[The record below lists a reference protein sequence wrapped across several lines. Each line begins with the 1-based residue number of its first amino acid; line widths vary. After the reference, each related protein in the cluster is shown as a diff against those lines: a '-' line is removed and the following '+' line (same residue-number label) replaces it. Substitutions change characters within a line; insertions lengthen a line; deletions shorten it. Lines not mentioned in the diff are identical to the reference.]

1 MKSLTASTRQQIP
14 YGEQPGGHRSLARHR
29 GPWWMSYLA
38 LTAIFV
44 ASAFPCG
51 AQAAT
56 VTLPKTGQTLCYNA
70 NGTID
75 CAGTGQD
82 GETQIGATWPV
93 PRFTNNLN
101 GTVTDNL
108 TGLIWLQDALCT
120 ALNPPPANPSLS
132 LQGGRDWASALSAA
146 NTLMSGQCG
155 LTDGSVAGNWRLP
168 NVNEMESLIDISQS
182 NPPLPAN
189 NHFINVPQ
197 TLPIYW
203 TSTIT
208 GDYFPGINAIG
219 AVLFTGKL
227 QGDVKTS
234 PKYIWPVR
242 GDSTTLARTGQNTC
256 WDPNDSSAS
265 GTVVACNGSGTD
277 GALQKGVP
285 LPSPR
290 FFDNVNGT
298 ITDSLTGLIWPKN
311 AGCFN
316 NISSQGQAITLA
328 KTLANGT
335 CDLVDGSAP
344 GDWRLPNRKEMRS
357 LVDYG
362 GAWLAEFTSSP
373 PHGWYWTSDSYAVPP
388 DTSQKWVV
396 KSQGLDWLNTEL
408 LTYQQLPPYFM
419 LPVRGALKI
428 QRISFGPATITY
440 GDPPIDL
447 SAITTGGGSGNP
459 VTFTLVS
466 GPATLSGTILTATGG
481 GNVVVKASQLGNAT
495 YYPAADTLHTF
506 TVVNTNSYTL
516 QYSAAPS
523 GAGSVTAKPSQST
536 YPSGTQVVLTATPNT
551 GYTFSGWSGDAGGTA
566 NPLTVTITG
575 NTSITASFAALPG
588 SLTVTPAT
596 ALSAAG
602 APGGPF
608 TPSSATYTLQNSGN
622 APITWNVS
630 KAQQWVTLSLSGSG
644 SLAPGGTATV
654 TVSLNATAATLAAGN
669 YSDSVIF
676 TNATNGSGNTTRAV
690 NLTVATAQSS
700 NIASLATVTA
710 STQNTS
716 TGQTAV
722 KAVDGVIGGY
732 PGDYTK
738 EWATTGQ
745 KTGAWLNL
753 SWSAPYS
760 VNQVVLYDRPNLNDQ
775 ITTATIAFSDG
786 SSISVGPLNNNGT
799 ATTYSFPA
807 RVITGLK
814 MTVTGVSSSTGSVGL
829 SEIQVYG
836 TPAGGTQYTLTTS
849 VSPSGA
855 GSVTAKP
862 SQSTY
867 PSGTQVVLTAAP
879 NTGYTFSGWSGDAS
893 GTVNPLTVTMIG
905 NLSITANFTPLPGT
919 LAVTPATALSS
930 IGAPAGPFTPA
941 SAAYTLQN
949 SGNSALTW
957 SAAQTQ
963 PWVTLSL
970 NGGSLAPGATATVT
984 VSINANA
991 ATLAAGNYSD
1001 SVTFTNATNG
1011 SGNTTRAV
1019 NLAVTTVQSSN
1030 IASLATV
1037 TASTQNTSTG
1047 QTAVKAVDGVIGG
1060 YPGDYTKE
1068 WATTGQK
1075 TGAWLNLSWPTS
1087 HSVTQVVLYDRPNLN
1102 DQITAA
1108 TITFSDG
1115 SSIVVGPLNND
1126 GTATTYSFP
1135 AKVITGL
1142 KMTVTGVSSST
1153 GSVGL
1158 SEIQVYG
1165 R

>member
-1 MKSLTASTRQQIP
+1 MKSLTASTRQQVP
-14 YGEQPGGHRSLARHR
+14 YGEQPAGHRSLAKHR
-29 GPWWMSYLA
+29 GAWWMSYLA

-44 ASAFPCG
+44 ACAFPCG
-51 AQAAT
+51 AQAGT
-56 VTLPKTGQTLCYNA
+56 VTLPKTGQNLCYDA
-70 NGTID
+70 TGGVVP

-82 GETQIGATWPV
+82 GETQAGAAWPT
-93 PRFTNNLN
+93 PRFTDNRN

-108 TGLIWLQDALCT
+108 SGLSWLKDASCIDLQPAAGKDWFGATATVQTLQSGLCQ
-120 ALNPPPANPSLS
+120 LS
-132 LQGGRDWASALSAA
+132 
-146 NTLMSGQCG
+146 
-155 LTDGSVAGNWRLP
+155 DGSLAGDWRLP
-168 NVNEMESLIDISQS
+168 NVNELESLVDLSR
-182 NPPLPAN
+182 NYPPLPDG
-189 NHFINVPQ
+189 HPFINVAQ
-197 TLPIYW
+197 GWYW
-203 TSTIT
+203 SSTVQAVYPNNAD
-208 GDYFPGINAIG
+208 GVDMGIGN
-219 AVLFTGKL
+219 
-227 QGDVKTS
+227 
-234 PKYIWPVR
+234 VR
-242 GDSTTLARTGQNTC
+242 GDVRDQLKMVWPVKGVALDIAKSGQSSC
-256 WDPNDSSAS
+256 WDMNGLTISCA
-265 GTVVACNGSGTD
+265 GTGAD
-277 GALQKGVP
+277 GEHQAGVQW
-285 LPSPR
+285 PSPR
-290 FFDNVNGT
+290 FVDNGNGT
-298 ITDSLTGLIWPKN
+298 VTDELTGLVWLKE
-311 AGCFN
+311 ADCYGVT
-316 NISSQGQAITLA
+316 STQGAALTLA
-328 KTLANGT
+328 GALAGGT
-335 CDLVDGSAP
+335 CKLGDGSLP
-344 GDWRLPNRKEMRS
+344 GNWRLPNRKEMRS
-357 LVDYG
+357 LVNYQQAD
-362 GAWLAEFTSSP
+362 GASSLNAQGFANLRD
-373 PHGWYWTSDSYAVPP
+373 GWYWTSDSSVISS
-388 DTSQKWVV
+388 DKWQVKLEGGAILSGEVV
-396 KSQGLDWLNTEL
+396 KLAQPSYL
-408 LTYQQLPPYFM
+408 
-419 LPVRGALKI
+419 LPVRGPL
-428 QRISFGPATITY
+428 PA
-440 GDPPIDL
+440 
-447 SAITTGGGSGNP
+447 AITLQYFAGAGGTISGAATQTVSPGGSGST
-459 VTFTLVS
+459 VTAIAGTGYRFVS
-466 GPATLSGTILTATGG
+466 WSDGMTSAARTDTNVQANLSVTASF
-481 GNVVVKASQLGNAT
+481 A
-495 YYPAADTLHTF
+495 
-506 TVVNTNSYTL
+506 VNTNSYTL
-516 QYSAAPS
+516 LYSATPS
-523 GAGSVTAKPSQST
+523 GAGTVTAKPSQTS
-536 YPSGTQVVLTATPNT
+536 YPSGTQVVLTATPTT
-551 GYTFSGWSGDAGGTA
+551 GYTFSGWSGDASGTA
-566 NPLTVTITG
+566 NPLTVAITG
-575 NTSITASFAALPG
+575 NTSITANFAALPG

-622 APITWNVS
+622 APITWNAS
-630 KAQQWVTLSLSGSG
+630 KTQQWVTLSLSGGG

-676 TNATNGSGNTTRAV
+676 TNATNGSGTTTRTV
-690 NLTVATAQSS
+690 NLTVAAAQSS

-722 KAVDGVIGGY
+722 KAVDGVIDGY

-836 TPAGGTQYTLTTS
+836 TPASGIQYTLTTS
-849 VSPSGA
+849 VSPSGG
-855 GSVTAKP
+855 GSVTANP
-862 SQSTY
+862 SQTGY
-867 PSGTQVVLTAAP
+867 PSGAQVVLTATP
-879 NTGYTFSGWSGDAS
+879 TTGYTFSGWSGGAS
-893 GTVNPLTVTMIG
+893 GTVNPLTVTMAG
-905 NLSITANFTPLPGT
+905 NLAITANF
-919 LAVTPATALSS
+919 S
-930 IGAPAGPFTPA
+930 AG
-941 SAAYTLQN
+941 
-949 SGNSALTW
+949 
-957 SAAQTQ
+957 TQ
-963 PWVTLSL
+963 PT
-970 NGGSLAPGATATVT
+970 
-984 VSINANA
+984 
-991 ATLAAGNYSD
+991 
-1001 SVTFTNATNG
+1001 
-1011 SGNTTRAV
+1011 
-1019 NLAVTTVQSSN
+1019 N
-1030 IASLATV
+1030 IAPQSTV
-1037 TASTQNTSTG
+1037 TASSQNTTTG
-1047 QTAVKAVDGVIGG
+1047 QTAVKAVDGVIDG